1 MGLTRVQ
8 FQNNYKMF
16 VYILICVITFGILNI
31 FQNRFTYKIILFISI
46 SIGITYFV
54 YNEDKKA
61 SLLSKETDK
70 NDEKIFNTVDAPY
83 FKNEQF
89 FFDFFRKNRYLKKIN
104 LYTWNEMIRHIDN
117 FVKVFKLIDSEIDN
131 KHQLLDIAKTEK
143 NKILSLFSSFIVSR
157 PPGNLNIDKNIDD
170 MDYISREREI
180 LKGEL
185 DFYYGEMVKKV
196 LLNWKNNIDITNRPI
211 MDETVSGYNS
221 DFEKNLDLYS

>member
-1 MGLTRVQ
+1 
-8 FQNNYKMF
+8 
-16 VYILICVITFGILNI
+16 
-31 FQNRFTYKIILFISI
+31 
-46 SIGITYFV
+46 
-54 YNEDKKA
+54 
-61 SLLSKETDK
+61 
-70 NDEKIFNTVDAPY
+70 
-83 FKNEQF
+83 
-89 FFDFFRKNRYLKKIN
+89 
-104 LYTWNEMIRHIDN
+104 MIRHIDN